1 MKRVLRR
8 ASERLTALVVPKV
21 DAGAC
26 VPENG
31 QCCTRRNYRFNC
43 YGTCKFSINC

>member
-8 ASERLTALVVPKV
+8 AGERLAALVVPKV

-26 VPENG
+26 VPEAG

-43 YGTCKFSINC
+43 YGACKYSLTC